1 MGAATVAL
9 ALPAALTFAAS
20 SGNDRVLLR
29 RGNKTLVAVRSCW
42 HNRDKHRSDAE
53 GLAVSWQPAIDPKC
67 DQQQEINPI
76 EMVIVPRARDL
87 GGFEVRRALPSA
99 RRQMVG
105 PFIFFDQMGPAEFLL
120 GQGIDVRPHPHIG
133 LATVTYLIRGEIIHR
148 DSLGTL
154 QPIRPGAVN
163 WMTAGRGIAHSE
175 RTAPEARTAGA
186 QLFGIQTWVALP
198 AHAEETAPGFSHHE
212 ETELPLI
219 QEQGASV
226 RLIVGSLYGRRSPV
240 WTFSEMFYADATL
253 EAGARLPLDA
263 SHEERGIYIL
273 EGAVEIAG
281 DVFDAMQ
288 LLVFRPGDPIT
299 VTARTP
305 ARLMLLGGEPM
316 DGPRHIWW
324 NFVSSSKER
333 IEQAKADWQAGR
345 FGPVPG
351 DAEFIP
357 LPE

>member
-1 MGAATVAL
+1 M
-9 ALPAALTFAAS
+9 
-20 SGNDRVLLR
+20 
-29 RGNKTLVAVRSCW
+29 
-42 HNRDKHRSDAE
+42 
-53 GLAVSWQPAIDPKC
+53 SWQPASDPKC
-67 DQQQEINPI
+67 DQQQAQNPI

-133 LATVTYLIRGEIIHR
+133 LATVTYLIEGEIIHR

-154 QPIRPGAVN
+154 QPIRPGEVN

-175 RTAPEARTAGA
+175 RTAPEARIGRRAAVRHPDLGGAARARRGDRAGLQPSRGGGA
-186 QLFGIQTWVALP
+186 
-198 AHAEETAPGFSHHE
+198 APDRRRG
-212 ETELPLI
+212 T
-219 QEQGASV
+219 SV

-240 WTFSEMFYADATL
+240 WTFSEMFYADASL
-253 EAGARLPLDA
+253 AAGARLPLDA
-263 SHEERGIYIL
+263 SHEERGIYVV
-273 EGAVEIAG
+273 EGTIEIAG
-281 DVFDAMQ
+281 DAFEAMQ

-324 NFVSSSKER
+324 NFVSSSKDR

-345 FGPVPG
+345 FTPVPG